1 MPINCWKWE
10 VGNGKSP
17 IFKVEF
23 RKTSRGSVK
32 LGHSRGGSDWP
43 LGFDSLTVAGGPF
56 TGRFSKMIPVS
67 NQATPIFDQSA
78 FVDRGLT

>member
-1 MPINCWKWE
+1 VPINCWKWE

-56 TGRFSKMIPVS
+56 TGRFLKDDPCKQPG
-67 NQATPIFDQSA
+67 NPDF
-78 FVDRGLT
+78 